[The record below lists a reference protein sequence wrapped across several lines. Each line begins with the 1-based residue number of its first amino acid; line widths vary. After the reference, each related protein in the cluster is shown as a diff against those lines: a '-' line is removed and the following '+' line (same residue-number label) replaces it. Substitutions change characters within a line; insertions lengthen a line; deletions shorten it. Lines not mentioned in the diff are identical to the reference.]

1 MFWVALATAI
11 MMLSG
16 EGDDTRAIAM
26 LLGGLREAINAYVPA
41 SERRTRAL
49 DAVAD
54 FELLFTKHREELV
67 VFGACVEAADR
78 DYHATQASYDACLRP
93 IEARRVELRDGLRT
107 VIGEYQSA
115 LSAEERAKVTE
126 AVLGRPEAWVLDP
139 TKREV
144 QGEEPREPR
153 LRGLEGVVSNRHL
166 TLPRNV
172 VSMVAGPLGT
182 TFASRYPTQLVDGGF
197 SYVRGKLSG
206 PSGVASPADEW
217 HAHLGVRFGLFDDLE
232 AGALFLPFELAP
244 DWTFEPVSV
253 LLVQQFRFEGFD
265 LAVRLP
271 FHTPSDAAGWGLAPG
286 VVLGTRSPRLAF
298 QAGVTLATELGTFR
312 DKRAPIAG
320 ISVPLRL
327 TYNLAPAFFLD
338 VESGLAYDDLG
349 TSDLLTVPLGIGAG
363 YSMLLGKRLMDILVS
378 CNWDRWLLPG
388 EPDGLSALQ
397 FGAFRVSVGMNMSF
411 QAL

>member
-26 LLGGLREAINAYVPA
+26 LLAGLREAITTYVPA
-41 SERRTRAL
+41 TERRTRAL

-54 FELLFTKHREELV
+54 FELLFTQHREDLK

-78 DYHATQASYDACLRP
+78 DYRATRASYEACVQP
-93 IEARRVELRDGLRT
+93 VEAQRLELRAGLRT
-107 VIGEYQSA
+107 VIGQYQAA
-115 LSAEERAKVTE
+115 LSPEERAKVTE
-126 AVLGRPEAWVLDP
+126 VVLGRPEAWVLDP
-139 TKREV
+139 TQTKTQV
-144 QGEEPREPR
+144 EPREPR
-153 LRGLEGVVSNRHL
+153 PRGLEGVVSDRHL

-182 TFASRYPTQLVDGGF
+182 TFASRYPTQLVDGGI
-197 SYVRGKLSG
+197 SYVRGQLQGS
-206 PSGVASPADEW
+206 SSVISPPDEW
-217 HAHLGVRFGLFDDLE
+217 HAHLGVRFGLFDDFE

-244 DWTFEPVSV
+244 DLTFEPVSV
-253 LLVQQFRFEGFD
+253 LLTQQFRFEAFD

-286 VVLGTRSPRLAF
+286 IVLATRSRRLALR
-298 QAGVTLATELGTFR
+298 AGVTLATELGTFR
-312 DKRAPIAG
+312 EKRAPIVG
-320 ISVPLRL
+320 VNMPLRL
-327 TYNLAPAFFLD
+327 TYNLVPAFFLD
-338 VESGLAYDDLG
+338 VESGFAYDDLVAP
-349 TSDLLTVPLGIGAG
+349 DLLTVPLGVGAG
-363 YSMLLGKRLMDILVS
+363 YSMLLGKRLIDILAS
-378 CNWDRWLLPG
+378 CNWDRWWLPA

-397 FGAFRVSVGMNMSF
+397 FGALRVSVGVNMSF